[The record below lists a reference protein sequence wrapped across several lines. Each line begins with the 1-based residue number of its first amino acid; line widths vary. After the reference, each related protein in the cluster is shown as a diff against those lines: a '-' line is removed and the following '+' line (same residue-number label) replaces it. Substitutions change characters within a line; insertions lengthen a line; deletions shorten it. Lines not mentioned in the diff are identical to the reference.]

1 VAQQI
6 ISLTLFLLLLECGIA
21 PAQVSEG
28 QRPPMRP
35 VDGASVYQNYCAAC
49 HGMDGRGKGP
59 VSGALRQEVPDLTT
73 LSRRNGG
80 KFPGDQVKDTIAF
93 GDGKLIA
100 AHGSKDMPI
109 WGPTF
114 HEIEF
119 DRDLGNV
126 RLENVTSYLASI
138 QRK

>member
-1 VAQQI
+1 
-6 ISLTLFLLLLECGIA
+6 
-21 PAQVSEG
+21 
-28 QRPPMRP
+28 
-35 VDGASVYQNYCAAC
+35 
-49 HGMDGRGKGP
+49 MDGRGKGP

-80 KFPGDQVKDTIAF
+80 KFPVEQVKETIM
-93 GDGKLIA
+93 GDGKLIP

-119 DRDLGNV
+119 DQDLGNV
-126 RLENVTSYLASI
+126 RLENVTRYLESI